1 MRDSNIPK
9 FLPDD
14 ILLFEALVKDL
25 FPGVE
30 ILDPPINELN
40 KEIAQSIT
48 QNKLQRVALF

>member
-30 ILDPPINELN
+30 ILDPSVNELN
-40 KEIAQSIT
+40 REIAQSIT